1 VRSPPETEMRD
12 VRAMLCGSGNSR
24 KHHQTKHG
32 IRATTTM
39 TTTTTAYN
47 ASK

>member
-1 VRSPPETEMRD
+1 VCIYISVHALDHFHP
-12 VRAMLCGSGNSR
+12 LLLFYSR